1 MSEKLSKTLSHLIW
15 HSSFNTSVQFYD
27 YDRKRVIMA
36 VTLFFATLI
45 FLAVIFLSATF
56 YYRSKVV
63 ILQKRL
69 QRMWVDIMLSNGS
82 SAQTEDSI
90 ELFFDGKDNQFKP
103 LRIAEEDTN
112 SIIPAVDSVH
122 ILGSTPT
129 ASIKKGT
136 L

>member
-1 MSEKLSKTLSHLIW
+1 
-15 HSSFNTSVQFYD
+15 
-27 YDRKRVIMA
+27 MA
-36 VTLFFATLI
+36 VTLFFATPI
-45 FLAVIFLSATF
+45 FLAVIFLTTTF
-56 YYRSKVV
+56 YYRSKIVL
-63 ILQKRL
+63 LQKRL

-112 SIIPAVDSVH
+112 SVIPLVDSVH

-129 ASIKKGT
+129 ASTNKRTHKQ
-136 L
+136 